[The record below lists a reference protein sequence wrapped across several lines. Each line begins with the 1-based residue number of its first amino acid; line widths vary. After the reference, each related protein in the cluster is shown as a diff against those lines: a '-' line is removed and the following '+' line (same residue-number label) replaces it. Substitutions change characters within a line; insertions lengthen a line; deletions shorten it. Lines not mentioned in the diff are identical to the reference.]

1 MAIMSDIRLPYFD
14 FLLSQI
20 KKGNGSVEK
29 SFGRHVHWG
38 YWENPSTATFTDED
52 YAAAAENLTLQLTG
66 MCGIADGQKV
76 ADVGCGFGGTIA
88 SLNERFDNL
97 QMTGLNIDER
107 QLERAREIVKPRA
120 SNTVEFVQGD
130 ACKLPFADAS
140 FDRMLAVEC
149 IFHFPSRDDFF
160 REAFRVL
167 KPGGVL
173 ALSDFVPAPMFLPA
187 LWIGRAPFL
196 KKLNDFGD
204 CNFEATRS
212 KYERLAR
219 ESGFQVAQLRN
230 ISLNTLPT
238 YGYIEAMLERGTG
251 KGAGFIF
258 KTILNMGRGLGRSGL
273 LNYTLLSFRKA

>member
-1 MAIMSDIRLPYFD
+1 MSDLRLPYFD
-14 FLLSQI
+14 FLLAQI
-20 KKGNGSVEK
+20 GKGNEAVAK

-38 YWENPSTATFTDED
+38 YWENPAAATFTDED

-66 MCGIADGQKV
+66 MCGITDGQKV

-107 QLERAREIVKPRA
+107 QLERAREIVMPRA
-120 SNTVEFVQGD
+120 SNTIDFVQGD

-140 FDRMLAVEC
+140 FDRILAVEC

-173 ALSDFVPAPMFLPA
+173 ALSDFVPSPMFLPA

-204 CNFEATRS
+204 CNFEATLAE
-212 KYERLAR
+212 YERLAKM
-219 ESGFQVAQLRN
+219 SGFEVAQMRN